1 MISRRLLRIKILQI
15 SYAYFKSEGQTINQA
30 EKDLFFSIQKSYDL
44 YHYLMLLIIDV
55 VHYANTRIDIAK
67 QKRIPTYEDLNPNTK
82 FVDNRLV
89 KFLEKNEGLTRY
101 LNNQKLSW
109 VNYPE
114 LIKNLYNEIKDSEIY
129 ANYMNSNVNG
139 FNDDKKFISEIYSKI
154 IIAYE
159 PLYQN
164 LEEQSIF
171 WNDDVEFVISMIVK
185 TFKSLKVSDS
195 EDVSLMPLF
204 KNEEDKDFTKKLF
217 RKAVLNHKEN
227 ESLIS
232 GFIKNWDVERV
243 AFMDIMIMSLALTE
257 ITEFAE
263 IPVKVSLDEYIE
275 IAKFY
280 STEKSNVFINGVL
293 DKIVEHLKSEG
304 KIKKTGRGLIGEIE
318 QKE

>member
-89 KFLEKNEGLTRY
+89 KFLEKNEGLNRY

-185 TFKSLKVSDS
+185 TFKSLKVSDK

>member
-1 MISRRLLRIKILQI
+1 
-15 SYAYFKSEGQTINQA
+15 
-30 EKDLFFSIQKSYDL
+30 
-44 YHYLMLLIIDV
+44 MLLIIDI

>member
-89 KFLEKNEGLTRY
+89 KFLEKNEGLNRY